1 MSIFFLHFSTI
12 VFFFF
17 LKKIFVFIL
26 VHWYFTCMN
35 VCVRMSDLLELEL
48 QTVVNCHVG
57 AHFRIH
63 SINSSPTLFQKY
75 YPRMG
80 YKLQHTE
87 QSSKTSPLHLFRM
100 LCLFS
105 WPAQASPLLGCHR
118 YSPQHLFS
126 PTGAMVAMTMV
137 QAMIMSLD
145 MIPCQSCHAAE
156 LKFLSTCVLGFELK
170 SCLPNKFTCPDIIFQ
185 IQMLGGLIQTF
196 KISLQERSSGS
207 LYA

>member
-1 MSIFFLHFSTI
+1 MRGQPSWNWASIPHFSFHKDSSHISYFLLLRKSPTMTSSWELMSIFFLHFSTI
-12 VFFFF
+12 VFFLLFF

-26 VHWYFTCMN
+26 VQWYFTCMN
-35 VCVRMSDLLELEL
+35 VCVRMSDLLDLEL

-87 QSSKTSPLHLFRM
+87 YSSKTSPLHLFRM

-105 WPAQASPLLGCHR
+105 WPA
-118 YSPQHLFS
+118 
-126 PTGAMVAMTMV
+126 
-137 QAMIMSLD
+137 
-145 MIPCQSCHAAE
+145 
-156 LKFLSTCVLGFELK
+156 
-170 SCLPNKFTCPDIIFQ
+170 
-185 IQMLGGLIQTF
+185 
-196 KISLQERSSGS
+196 
-207 LYA
+207 